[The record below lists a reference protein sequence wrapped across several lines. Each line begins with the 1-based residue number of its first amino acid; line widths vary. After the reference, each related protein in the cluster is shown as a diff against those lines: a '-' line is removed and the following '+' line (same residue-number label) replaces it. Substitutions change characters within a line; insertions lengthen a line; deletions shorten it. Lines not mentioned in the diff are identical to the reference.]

1 MDTPLVSIITPCF
14 NDGRYILECIEAV
27 KASDYPH
34 IEHIIIDD
42 GSTDAYTLKVLDS
55 LNTSNLKIIRSDNQG
70 VCKARQQAILASVG
84 KYILPIDADD
94 LISKDYI
101 SLAVSELEQNNEI
114 KLIVTDYKLF
124 GKQSKLIHL
133 EPYSLERLLGHNLFI
148 NSSLFRRVDFDRVK
162 GYNVNMSAGLED
174 WDFWISLLKDGGEV
188 KQIKGVH
195 FFYRIKE
202 KSKSRNAMIDE
213 EYHCLLRRQI
223 WENHKEVFSKVF
235 LNPLDTFEYIRVA
248 RSKEY
253 RLGSFFLKFIRKILK
268 KIRCF

>member
-1 MDTPLVSIITPCF
+1 MNTPNTPLVSIITPCF
-14 NDGRYILECIEAV
+14 NDGKYILECIEAV
-27 KASDYPH
+27 KASDYPC

-42 GSTDAYTLKVLDS
+42 GSTDTYTLKVLNS
-55 LNTSNLKIIRSDNQG
+55 LNTPDVQIIRTDNQG

-94 LISKDYI
+94 LISINYI
-101 SLAVSELEQNNEI
+101 SLAVSELEKNDEI
-114 KLIVTDYKLF
+114 KLVVTDYKLF
-124 GKQSKLIHL
+124 GQQSKLIRL

-148 NSSLFRRVDFDRVK
+148 NSSLFRRIDFDRVK
-162 GYNVNMSAGLED
+162 GYNVNMSGGLED
-174 WDFWISLLKDGGEV
+174 WDFWISILKGGGEV
-188 KQIKGVH
+188 KQIEGVH

-223 WENHKEVFSKVF
+223 WENHREVFSRVF

-253 RLGSFFLKFIRKILK
+253 KLGSFLLKFVRKILK
-268 KIRCF
+268 K